1 MKLVKQASNLKEEDE
16 GLEKLKQGG
25 VVVSRLRGFA
35 GWKEVS
41 DNQNHFGW
49 ARMTVAVPMER
60 LLDALDRIADAMKYE
75 EKEYG
80 L

>member
-1 MKLVKQASNLKEEDE
+1 MKLVKQASNLEEEDE

-25 VVVSRLRGFA
+25 VVVSRLRDFA

-49 ARMTVAVPMER
+49 VRMTVAVPMER

-75 EKEYG
+75 EKEDR